1 MLTLQIP
8 VAPAAKPR
16 RIEVRGTARTRET
29 IDVEANPGDGQQA

>member
-16 RIEVRGTARTRET
+16 RIEVRGTGQARET
-29 IDVEANPGDGQQA
+29 IDVEATSGGQEQA